1 MSLAENEGQVSTQK
15 VPVCSL
21 KTASASGSEPSD
33 PIIRFCS
40 VNKSYGAFHVL
51 KNVNLEV
58 KQGEV
63 VVVCGPSGS
72 GKSTLIRCVN
82 GLETIDSGDLSVLNY
97 QVTRSRSQLQKIRR
111 EVGMVFQNFNLYPHL
126 NAVENITLAMR
137 LVKGASHKDATS
149 QALKLLRRVGIE
161 DKADKYPGQ
170 LSGGQ
175 CQRLAIA
182 RTLALDPK
190 VILFDEPTS
199 ALDPEMISEVL
210 DVISELALA
219 KMTMVVVTHEMG
231 FARRVADR
239 VLFMHE
245 GVIIEDSNP
254 ADFFN
259 NPRDER
265 SRVFLSKIMS
275 HI

>member
-1 MSLAENEGQVSTQK
+1 MLVANSAVTDSTQN
-15 VPVCSL
+15 V
-21 KTASASGSEPSD
+21 
-33 PIIRFCS
+33 IRFS
-40 VNKSYGAFHVL
+40 NVNKSYGSFHVL
-51 KNVNLEV
+51 KNIDLEI
-58 KQGEV
+58 KAGEV

-82 GLETIDSGDLSVLNY
+82 GLETIDSGDLSVLDF
-97 QVTRSRSQLQKIRR
+97 QVTRSPAQLRRIRR
-111 EVGMVFQNFNLYPHL
+111 EVGMVFQSFNLYPHL
-126 NAVENITLAMR
+126 NAVENITLALR
-137 LVKGASHKDATS
+137 LVKGVNRKDATAH
-149 QALKLLRRVGIE
+149 ALKLLRRVGIA
-161 DKADKYPGQ
+161 DKADKYPGN

-210 DVISELALA
+210 DVIGELALA

-239 VLFMHE
+239 VLFMDG

-265 SRVFLSKIMS
+265 SRMFLSKIMS